1 MCVPI
6 LKGQTEKHTRLDE
19 FLMEKKKIWN
29 IAKTLLKISITVLS
43 LYLVSRKVDFKDL
56 KDAFEESNPLFLF
69 LAFLAFVISQ
79 VISSSRLNT
88 FFKGIGLKISEI
100 YNFKI
105 YLLGMFYNLFLPGGI
120 GGDGY
125 KIFLLRKKFEIKGR
139 RLFQAIFFDR
149 LSGLWALGLINA
161 TLLIFIPNLGIPNWA
176 PVLVVALGTVAYYI
190 IMSKFFGD
198 YSKRFGLA
206 HLKALMV
213 QSMQVVSVIFL
224 LYALNFE
231 GKFSPYLFMFLMS
244 SLVAIFPFTVGGLG
258 ARELVFLYG
267 AQYFQ
272 MDQHVAVI
280 ISLLFYC
287 ISALLSF
294 SGIYFVFHPQK
305 IGVNKIELKQDL
317 EIEK

>member
-1 MCVPI
+1 M
-6 LKGQTEKHTRLDE
+6 D
-19 FLMEKKKIWN
+19 KKKIWN
-29 IAKTLLKISITVLS
+29 SAKLLLKISVTGLS
-43 LYLVSRKVDFKDL
+43 LYLVSLKVEFNDL
-56 KDAFEESNPLFLF
+56 KEAFNQSSPLFLI
-69 LAFLAFVISQ
+69 LAFFAFVGSQ
-79 VISSSRLNT
+79 IISSSRLNT
-88 FFKGIGLKISEI
+88 FFKGIGLHIPEL

-149 LSGLWALGLINA
+149 LSGLWALGLIISA
-161 TLLIFIPNLGIPNWA
+161 LVIFIPNLGIPNWI
-176 PVLVVALGTVAYYI
+176 PVLLVAIGTLLYYL
-190 IMSKFFGD
+190 IMRRFFGD
-198 YSKRFGLA
+198 YSQRFALT

-213 QSMQVVSVIFL
+213 QSMQVISVILL

-231 GKFSPYLFMFLMS
+231 GKFSPYLFMFLVS

-258 ARELVFLYG
+258 ARELVFVYG

-272 MDQHVAVI
+272 MDQHLAVI

-294 SGIYFVFHPQK
+294 SGIYFVFHPQE
-305 IGVNKIELKQDL
+305 IGINKVELKQNI
-317 EIEK
+317 EIES

>member
-1 MCVPI
+1 
-6 LKGQTEKHTRLDE
+6 
-19 FLMEKKKIWN
+19 MEKKKIWN
-29 IAKTLLKISITVLS
+29 ITKTLLKISITGLS
-43 LYLVSRKVDFKDL
+43 LYLVSRKVEFNDL
-56 KDAFEESNPLFLF
+56 KDAFDKSNPVFLF
-69 LAFLAFVISQ
+69 LAFIAFVISQ
-79 VISSSRLNT
+79 LISSSRLNT
-88 FFKGIGLKISEI
+88 FFKGIGLKISET

-149 LSGLWALGLINA
+149 LSGLWALGLIISA
-161 TLLIFIPNLGIPNWA
+161 LVIFIPHLGIPSWV
-176 PVLVVALGTVAYYI
+176 PVLVVAAGTVAYYAV
-190 IMSKFFGD
+190 MRKFFSD
-198 YSKRFGLA
+198 YSKQFLLS
-206 HLKALMV
+206 HIKALMV
-213 QSMQVVSVIFL
+213 QSMQVISVILL

-231 GKFSPYLFMFLMS
+231 GKFSPYLFMFLIS

-258 ARELVFLYG
+258 ARELVFVYG

-272 MDQHVAVI
+272 MDQHLAVI

-305 IGVNKIELKQDL
+305 IGVNKIDLKQD
-317 EIEK
+317 IEVEK

>member
-1 MCVPI
+1 
-6 LKGQTEKHTRLDE
+6 
-19 FLMEKKKIWN
+19 MEKKKIWN
-29 IAKTLLKISITVLS
+29 ITKILLKISITGLS
-43 LYLVSRKVDFKDL
+43 LYLVSRKVEFNDL
-56 KDAFEESNPLFLF
+56 KDAFDKSNPIFLF
-69 LAFLAFVISQ
+69 LAFIAFVISQ
-79 VISSSRLNT
+79 LISSSRLNT
-88 FFKGIGLKISEI
+88 FFKGIGLKISET

-149 LSGLWALGLINA
+149 LSGLWALGLIISA
-161 TLLIFIPNLGIPNWA
+161 LVIFIPHLGIPNWV
-176 PVLVVALGTVAYYI
+176 PVLVVAIGTIAYYAV
-190 IMSKFFGD
+190 MRKFFSD
-198 YSKRFGLA
+198 YSKQFVLS
-206 HLKALMV
+206 HIKALMV
-213 QSMQVVSVIFL
+213 QSMQVISVILL

-231 GKFSPYLFMFLMS
+231 GKFSPYLFMFLIS

-258 ARELVFLYG
+258 ARELVFVYG

-272 MDQHVAVI
+272 MDQHLAVI

-305 IGVNKIELKQDL
+305 IGVNKIDLKQD
-317 EIEK
+317 IEVEK

>member
-1 MCVPI
+1 
-6 LKGQTEKHTRLDE
+6 
-19 FLMEKKKIWN
+19 MEKKKVWN
-29 IAKTLLKISITVLS
+29 IVKTLLKISITGLS
-43 LYLVSRKVDFKDL
+43 LYLVSRKVEFNDL
-56 KDAFEESNPLFLF
+56 KDAFEKSNPLFLF
-69 LAFLAFVISQ
+69 LAFIAFVISQ

-88 FFKGIGLKISEI
+88 FFKGIGLNISET

-125 KIFLLRKKFEIKGR
+125 KIFLLRKKFKIKGR

-149 LSGLWALGLINA
+149 LTGLWALGLINA
-161 TLLIFIPNLGIPNWA
+161 TLIIFIPQLSIPNWA
-176 PVLVVALGTVAYYI
+176 PVLVVTIGTITYYV
-190 IMSKFFGD
+190 IMRKFFSD
-198 YSKRFGLA
+198 YSKYFALS

-213 QSMQVVSVIFL
+213 QSMQVVSVIL
-224 LYALNFE
+224 LMYALNFE
-231 GKFSPYLFMFLMS
+231 GKFSPYLFMFLLS

-258 ARELVFLYG
+258 ARELVFVYG

-272 MDQHVAVI
+272 MDQHLAVI

-294 SGIYFVFHPQK
+294 SGIYYVFNPQK
-305 IGVNKIELKQDL
+305 IGVNKIDLKE
-317 EIEK
+317 EIEM

>member
-1 MCVPI
+1 
-6 LKGQTEKHTRLDE
+6 
-19 FLMEKKKIWN
+19 MEKKKIWN
-29 IAKTLLKISITVLS
+29 ITKTLLKISITGLS
-43 LYLVSRKVDFKDL
+43 LYLVSRKVEFNDL
-56 KDAFEESNPLFLF
+56 KDAFDKSNPIFLF
-69 LAFLAFVISQ
+69 LAFIAFVISQ
-79 VISSSRLNT
+79 LISSSRLNT
-88 FFKGIGLKISEI
+88 FFKGIGLKITET

-149 LSGLWALGLINA
+149 LSGLWALGLIISA
-161 TLLIFIPNLGIPNWA
+161 LVIFIPHLGIPNWV
-176 PVLVVALGTVAYYI
+176 PVLVVAAGTVAYYAV
-190 IMSKFFGD
+190 MRKFFSD
-198 YSKRFGLA
+198 YSKQFVLS
-206 HLKALMV
+206 HIKALMV
-213 QSMQVVSVIFL
+213 QSMQVISVILL

-231 GKFSPYLFMFLMS
+231 GKFSPYLFMFLLS

-258 ARELVFLYG
+258 ARELVFVYG
-267 AQYFQ
+267 AQYFL
-272 MDQHVAVI
+272 MDQHLAVI

-305 IGVNKIELKQDL
+305 I
-317 EIEK
+317 

>member
-1 MCVPI
+1 
-6 LKGQTEKHTRLDE
+6 
-19 FLMEKKKIWN
+19 MEKKKIWN
-29 IAKTLLKISITVLS
+29 ILKTLLKISITGLS
-43 LYLVSRKVDFKDL
+43 LYLVSRKVEFNDL
-56 KDAFEESNPLFLF
+56 KDAFDTSNPIFLF
-69 LAFLAFVISQ
+69 LAFIAFVISQ
-79 VISSSRLNT
+79 LISSSRLNT
-88 FFKGIGLKISEI
+88 FFKGIGLKISET

-149 LSGLWALGLINA
+149 LSGLWALGLIIA
-161 TLLIFIPNLGIPNWA
+161 ALVIFIPYLGIPNWV
-176 PVLVVALGTVAYYI
+176 PILVVGIGTPAYFVV
-190 IMSKFFGD
+190 MRRFFSD
-198 YSKRFGLA
+198 YSKQFVLS
-206 HLKALMV
+206 HIKALMV
-213 QSMQVVSVIFL
+213 QSMQVISVILL

-231 GKFSPYLFMFLMS
+231 GKFSPYLFMFLIS

-258 ARELVFLYG
+258 ARELVFVYG
-267 AQYFQ
+267 AQFFQ
-272 MDQHVAVI
+272 MDQHLAVI

-305 IGVNKIELKQDL
+305 IGVNKIDLKQDI

>member
-1 MCVPI
+1 
-6 LKGQTEKHTRLDE
+6 
-19 FLMEKKKIWN
+19 MEKKKIWN
-29 IAKTLLKISITVLS
+29 ITKTLLKISITGLS
-43 LYLVSRKVDFKDL
+43 LYLVSRKVEFNDL
-56 KDAFEESNPLFLF
+56 KDAFDKSNPIFLF
-69 LAFLAFVISQ
+69 LAFIAFVISQ
-79 VISSSRLNT
+79 LISSSRLNT
-88 FFKGIGLKISEI
+88 FFKGIGLKISET

-149 LSGLWALGLINA
+149 LSGLWALGLIISA
-161 TLLIFIPNLGIPNWA
+161 LVIFIPHLGIPNWV
-176 PVLVVALGTVAYYI
+176 PVLVVAAGTVAYYAV
-190 IMSKFFGD
+190 MRKFFSD
-198 YSKRFGLA
+198 YSKQFVLS
-206 HLKALMV
+206 HIKALMV
-213 QSMQVVSVIFL
+213 QSMQVISVILL

-231 GKFSPYLFMFLMS
+231 GKFSAYLFMFLIS
-244 SLVAIFPFTVGGLG
+244 SLVAIFPFTVGGLCD
-258 ARELVFLYG
+258 RELVFVYG

-272 MDQHVAVI
+272 MDQHLAVI

-305 IGVNKIELKQDL
+305 IGVNKIDLKEDI

>member
-1 MCVPI
+1 
-6 LKGQTEKHTRLDE
+6 
-19 FLMEKKKIWN
+19 MEKKKIWN
-29 IAKTLLKISITVLS
+29 ITKTLLKISITGLS
-43 LYLVSRKVDFKDL
+43 LYLVSRKVEFKDL
-56 KDAFEESNPLFLF
+56 KDAFDKSNPVFLF
-69 LAFLAFVISQ
+69 LAFIAFVISQ
-79 VISSSRLNT
+79 LISSSRLNT
-88 FFKGIGLKISEI
+88 FFKGIGLKISET

-149 LSGLWALGLINA
+149 LSGLWALGLIISA
-161 TLLIFIPNLGIPNWA
+161 LVIFIPNLGIPNWV
-176 PVLVVALGTVAYYI
+176 PVLVVAAGTIAYYAV
-190 IMSKFFGD
+190 MRKFFSD
-198 YSKRFGLA
+198 YSKQFVLS
-206 HLKALMV
+206 HFKALMV
-213 QSMQVVSVIFL
+213 QSMQVISVILL

-231 GKFSPYLFMFLMS
+231 GKFSPYLFMFLVS

-258 ARELVFLYG
+258 ARELVFVYG

-272 MDQHVAVI
+272 MDQHLAVI

-305 IGVNKIELKQDL
+305 IGVNKIDLKQA
-317 EIEK
+317 IEVEK